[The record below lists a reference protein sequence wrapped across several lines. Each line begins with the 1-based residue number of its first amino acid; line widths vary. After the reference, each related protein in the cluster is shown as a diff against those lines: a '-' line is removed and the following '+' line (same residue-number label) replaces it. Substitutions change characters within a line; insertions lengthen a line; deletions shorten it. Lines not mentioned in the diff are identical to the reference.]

1 MLNHILII
9 LMINIKSSTTFNPI
23 FWIIIHHKCKKL
35 EKPESHPIRNKHRS
49 NQSVS
54 YKKLIHIEKEPNLLQ
69 RIIRK
74 KN

>member
-1 MLNHILII
+1 
-9 LMINIKSSTTFNPI
+9 MINIISSTTVNPI
-23 FWIIIHHKCKKL
+23 FWTIIQHKYIKL
-35 EKPESHPIRNKHRS
+35 EKPESHPIRNKHQS

-69 RIIRK
+69 LIIGK